1 MFPRGVGLQ
10 INWLAF
16 IWITLM
22 AILEMVANWKES
34 VVLNKQLPYLLSQDE
49 GKIDD
54 FDIY

>member
-49 GKIDD
+49 MKIDD
-54 FDIY
+54 FDI